1 MGGGEQQETDSVSVG
16 ETPLAVA
23 DIRIERIKREREF
36 YLSEE
41 GYLDFVKDSGAAP
54 DAQWDPHGAHAT
66 HILDWKGRP
75 DPEAPDRMLYKY
87 KMVLWPR
94 GAFKSSVFDIGMCAW
109 LIAKDP
115 NIRILVCSETAKQAQ
130 EFVSKTM
137 EIIDSEW
144 FRERFGVHKGQKWK
158 QGTGSFTS
166 ALRTRTEIKEPT
178 LQATGVGE
186 VRTGMHWDMVI
197 MDDVCSQ
204 KNTLTPEAIE
214 KLWFWFG
221 ETLAQLDPGC
231 KLLVIGTLH
240 HYADI
245 YCRIQKDPA
254 MRELFEF
261 SVHAWSDPVSE
272 DPKVNLGERLFFPGR
287 LTRAFVASQKAF
299 MPPRLFACFYLNRP
313 ISGEQQLFKP
323 EYFHVIKEDDIPD
336 TVWTYILTDF
346 AFTAEEKKKGKAD
359 RTCFWVVS
367 MDVNRY
373 AYVRDF
379 YVGRWKPSDS
389 VRIVCDLWNR
399 YMHLNMKGVVVE
411 KTTHTELLVNLF
423 DEIRRQT
430 FIRPKIIPIEGR
442 NQEIKDIRI
451 EAIEPKF
458 RRGEVYFSNELKAQH
473 LRKWKPLIDEMTE
486 WPFSDY
492 DDIPDAISDIDKR
505 DKDNKLYCP
514 QPPAG
519 WRTGVV
525 SVHQPSMI
533 DDRYNPDLGYPA
545 RDMAKAQ
552 HQSQGQSIWRTSS
565 SGAGAGPDAQRSR
578 SQSIWRKP
586 AQPQTRLGGS

>member
-1 MGGGEQQETDSVSVG
+1 MGEEEQGQEHPVHVAEDS
-16 ETPLAVA
+16 LAVA
-23 DIRIERIKREREF
+23 DIRGERLRREREW
-36 YLSEE
+36 YLSDE
-41 GYLDFVKDSGAAP
+41 GFLDFVRDSGAAP

-66 HILDWKGRP
+66 HILKWNGRP
-75 DPEAPDRMLYKY
+75 DPEAPERMLYKY

-130 EFVSKTM
+130 EFVSKCM
-137 EIIDSEW
+137 EIVDSEW
-144 FRERFGVHKGQKWK
+144 YRERFGVHKGSKWK
-158 QGTGSFTS
+158 AGSGSFTS
-166 ALRTRTEIKEPT
+166 ALRTRTEVKEPT

-186 VRTGMHWDMVI
+186 VRTGMHWDLVI

-231 KLLVIGTLH
+231 QLLVIGTLH

-245 YCRIQKDPA
+245 YCRIQKDPK
-254 MRELFEF
+254 MRALFEF
-261 SVHAWSDPVSE
+261 SVHAWCDPVSE
-272 DPKVNLGERLFFPGR
+272 DPDTNKGERLFFPGR
-287 LTRAFVASQKAF
+287 LTRAFVSSQKAF

-313 ISGEQQLFKP
+313 QAGEQQLFKP
-323 EYFHVIKEDDIPD
+323 EYFHVIKEQDIPD
-336 TVWTYILTDF
+336 AVWTYIFTDF
-346 AFTAEEKKKGKAD
+346 AFTAEELRKGKAD

-367 MDVNRY
+367 LDTNRY

-389 VRIVCDLWNR
+389 VRICCDLWDR
-399 YMHLNMKGVVVE
+399 YSHLGMKGVVVE
-411 KTTHTELLVNLF
+411 ETTHKELLMSLF
-423 DEIRRQT
+423 EEIRRDT
-430 FIRPKIIPIEGR
+430 FIRPKFIPISGR
-442 NQEIKDIRI
+442 NQEIKNIRI
-451 EAIEPKF
+451 ESSEPKF
-458 RRGEVYFSNELKAQH
+458 RRGEMYFSAELKAQH

-519 WRTGVV
+519 WRSNIV
-525 SVHQPSMI
+525 SMHRPTMI
-533 DDRYNPDLGYPA
+533 DGKYNPDLGYPA
-545 RDMAKAQ
+545 REMSKAQ
-552 HQSQGQSIWRTSS
+552 NQSLGADIWRLPSE
-565 SGAGAGPDAQRSR
+565 SGGADAQTSR
-578 SQSIWRKP
+578 SQSIWRRH
-586 AQPQTRLGGS
+586 AQEQTPWGKS

>member
-1 MGGGEQQETDSVSVG
+1 MGGSQQAEIDPVSVG
-16 ETPLAVA
+16 ESDLAVA
-23 DIRIERIKREREF
+23 DIRDERIQRERKF
-36 YLSEE
+36 YLSDE
-41 GYLDFVKDSGAAP
+41 GFLDFVIDSGAAP

-66 HILDWKGRP
+66 HILNWNGRP

-94 GAFKSSVFDIGMCAW
+94 GSFKSAVFDIGLCAW
-109 LIAKDP
+109 LIAKNP
-115 NIRILVCSETAKQAQ
+115 NIRILVCSETAKQAI
-130 EFVSKTM
+130 EFTEKCM
-137 EIIDSEW
+137 EIIDSAW
-144 FRERFGVHKGQKWK
+144 YRERFGIHKGAKWK
-158 QGTGSFTS
+158 PGTGSFKS

-186 VRTGMHWDMVI
+186 VRTGMHWDWVI

-204 KNTLTPEAIE
+204 KNTTTQEGIE

-245 YCRIQKDPA
+245 YCRIQKNPK
-254 MRELFEF
+254 MRALFEF

-272 DPKVNLGERLFFPGR
+272 EPEVNRGERLFFPGR

-313 ISGEQQLFKP
+313 QATEQQIFKA
-323 EYFHVIKEDDIPD
+323 EYFHVINEDDIPD
-336 TVWTYILTDF
+336 AVWTYIMTDF

-367 MDVNRY
+367 LDANRY

-379 YVGRWKPSDS
+379 YVGRWKPSTS
-389 VRIVCDLWNR
+389 VRIACDLWNR
-399 YMHLNMKGVVVE
+399 YNHLNMKGIVVE
-411 KTTHTELLVNLF
+411 KTTHAELLVSLF
-423 DEIRRQT
+423 QEIRRET
-430 FIRPKIIPIEGR
+430 FIHPKFIPIEGR
-442 NQEIKDIRI
+442 NQELKDIRI
-451 EAIEPKF
+451 EASEPKF
-458 RRGEVYFSNELKAQH
+458 RRGEVYFSAELKAQH
-473 LRKWKPLIDEMTE
+473 IRKWKPLIDEMTE

-492 DDIPDAISDIDKR
+492 DDIPDAFSDIDKR
-505 DKDNKLYCP
+505 DNKNKLYCP

-519 WRTGVV
+519 WRDNVV
-525 SVHQPSMI
+525 RVHRPTMI
-533 DDRYNPDLGYPA
+533 DGKYNPDLGYPA
-545 RDMAKAQ
+545 REMAKSR
-552 HQSQGQSIWRTSS
+552 HQSKGQDIWRSS
-565 SGAGAGPDAQRSR
+565 ESDAGVDASRYR
-578 SQSIWRKP
+578 SQSIWRRP
-586 AQPQTRLGGS
+586 AQQHKPLGRS

>member
-1 MGGGEQQETDSVSVG
+1 MGGSQQADISSVSVG
-16 ETPLAVA
+16 ESSLAVA
-23 DIRIERIKREREF
+23 DIRLERIRIEKEW
-36 YLSEE
+36 YLSED
-41 GYLDFVKDSGAAP
+41 GFLDFCRDSGASP
-54 DAQWDPHGAHAT
+54 IAQWDPHGEHAN
-66 HILDWKGRP
+66 HILRWTGRP
-75 DPEAPDRMLYKY
+75 DPEAPNQVLYTY

-94 GAFKSSVFDIGMCAW
+94 GSFKSAVFDIGLCCW
-109 LIAKDP
+109 LIANNP
-115 NIRILVCSETAKQAQ
+115 NIRILVCSETAKQAL
-130 EFVSKTM
+130 EFTEKAM

-144 FRERFGVHKGQKWK
+144 FRERFGIHKGTKWK
-158 QGTGSFTS
+158 PGTGSFKS

-204 KNTLTPEAIE
+204 KNTCTPEAIE

-245 YCRIQKDPA
+245 YCRIQKNPK

-261 SVHAWSDPVSE
+261 SIHAWCDPISE
-272 DPKVNLGERLFFPGR
+272 EPEIDRGETLFFPGR

-299 MPPRLFACFYLNRP
+299 LPPRLFACFYLNQP
-313 ISGEQQLFKP
+313 MSGKDRLFKP
-323 EYFHVIKEDDIPD
+323 EYFHVIKDEEIPD
-336 TVWTYILTDF
+336 AVWTYIFTDF

-367 MDVNRY
+367 LDTNRY

-379 YVGRWKPSDS
+379 YVGRWKPSTS
-389 VRIVCDLWNR
+389 VRIACDLWNR
-399 YMHLNMKGVVVE
+399 YQHLNMKGIVVE
-411 KTTHTELLVNLF
+411 KTTHTELLSSLF
-423 DEIRRQT
+423 SEIRRDT
-430 FIRPKIIPIEGR
+430 FIHPKMIPIEGR

-458 RRGEVYFSNELKAQH
+458 RRGEMYFSDELRAQY
-473 LRKWKPLIDEMTE
+473 LRKWKPMIDEMTE

-505 DKDNKLYCP
+505 DKDNVLFCP
-514 QPPAG
+514 QPPIG
-519 WRTGVV
+519 WRANITRAFVPTMLDGK
-525 SVHQPSMI
+525 
-533 DDRYNPDLGYPA
+533 YNPDLGYPA
-545 RDMAKAQ
+545 REMEKTKNLSHGQDIWQQ
-552 HQSQGQSIWRTSS
+552 HSGSEGADGKTSQAQSIWR
-565 SGAGAGPDAQRSR
+565 R
-578 SQSIWRKP
+578 P
-586 AQPQTRLGGS
+586 AQQQTPLGKS